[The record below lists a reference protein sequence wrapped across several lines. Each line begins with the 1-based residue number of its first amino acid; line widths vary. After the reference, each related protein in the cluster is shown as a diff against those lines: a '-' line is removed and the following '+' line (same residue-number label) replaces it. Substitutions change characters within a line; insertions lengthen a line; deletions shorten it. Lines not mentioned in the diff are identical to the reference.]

1 MKTPWCLLLMA
12 LLMAMAGAA
21 QTETP
26 QADVERQLDDVARIA
41 SVMVDG
47 DVCKRIVTP
56 RALDAMIKVNP
67 RDRWAS
73 ADNSDVDHTAYLQTK
88 KTLMRLARLAP
99 FQCDVNLWMPLPQNR
114 VHIVIRNQNEISQF
128 WTWGAL
134 YQEMFPPM
142 KEVLGT
148 GRRMIVKQKP
158 GYISVLAP
166 VNDSLGDIVGLV
178 EVVAQTRPDTHENVK

>member
-1 MKTPWCLLLMA
+1 MKTLWCLVLMA
-12 LLMAMAGAA
+12 PLMAQTGAA
-21 QTETP
+21 QP
-26 QADVERQLDDVARIA
+26 QVDIERQLDDVARIA

-56 RALDAMIKVNP
+56 RALEAIDKVNP

-73 ADNSDVDHTAYLQTK
+73 ADNYDVDHNAYIQIK
-88 KTLMRLARLAP
+88 KTLMRLARLVP
-99 FQCDVNLWMPLPQNR
+99 FPCDVNLWMPLPQNR

-142 KEVLGT
+142 KEVLQT
-148 GRRMIVKQKP
+148 GRRIIVKQKP
-158 GYISVLAP
+158 GYISVLSP
-166 VNDSLGDIVGLV
+166 LNDSLGDIVGLV